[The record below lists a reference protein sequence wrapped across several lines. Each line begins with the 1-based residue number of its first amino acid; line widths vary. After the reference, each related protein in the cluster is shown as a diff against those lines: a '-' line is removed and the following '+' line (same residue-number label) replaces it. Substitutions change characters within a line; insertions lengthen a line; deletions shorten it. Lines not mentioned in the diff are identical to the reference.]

1 MEENDKK
8 EPQQQPIT
16 EQVKEYIETYIKLA
30 RLKAIERGT
39 SIFAGIITDVFI
51 ILGLSI
57 AFLFASLTLAF
68 YLSDVFHSTWQ
79 AFGIVALAYLIIIV
93 IIMLTRKSMERP
105 IVNALLKRLFK

>member
-8 EPQQQPIT
+8 EPQQPIA

-39 SIFAGIITDVFI
+39 SIFAGIATDVFI
-51 ILGLSI
+51 TLGLSI

-68 YLSDVFHSTWQ
+68 YLSDVLHSTWRG
-79 AFGIVALAYLIIIV
+79 FGIVALAYLIIII
-93 IIMLTRKSMERP
+93 IIMFMRKSLERP
-105 IVNALLKRLFK
+105 IVNALLKRIFK

>member
-8 EPQQQPIT
+8 EPQQPIT

-39 SIFAGIITDVFI
+39 SLFAGIVTDVFI
-51 ILGLSI
+51 ILGLLI

-68 YLSDVFHSTWQ
+68 YLSGVFQSTWQ
-79 AFGIVALAYLIIIV
+79 GFGIVALAYLIIII
-93 IIMLTRKSMERP
+93 IIMFTRKSLERP